1 MATVKF
7 SGELR
12 ELILTNA
19 RNVFNKQIAAW
30 EEKRPSHTWGDFIY
44 DKLYGEYTPA
54 INAVPAMFFST
65 IDKIRVERFGDINED
80 IVFNLSNP
88 RVHPR
93 EIPDNE
99 FAKSSS
105 SYYSNNYILKQHPAW
120 EALFAEVLEWRTA
133 RESIIQKRTEFVTQV
148 QKVITAY
155 ETLAPALKVWPPLW
169 ELVPERY
176 KERHR
181 EVVTRTKKEVALES
195 VDLNKMTAITV
206 AHKLGA

>member
-7 SGELR
+7 SQELR
-12 ELILTNA
+12 ELILNNA
-19 RNVFNKQIAAW
+19 RNVFNKQFAAW
-30 EEKRPSHTWGDFIY
+30 EEKRPAHTWGDYIY
-44 DKLYGEYTPA
+44 DTLYGEYTPA

-65 IDKIRVERFGDINED
+65 VANIKVERFGNINED
-80 IVFNLSNP
+80 LTFNLSIN

-99 FAKSSS
+99 FAKSAS
-105 SYYSNNYILKQHPAW
+105 SYYSNSYILKQHPAW

-133 RESIIQKRTEFVTQV
+133 RESIVQKRTEFVTQV

-155 ETLAPALKVWPPLW
+155 ETLAPALKIWPPLW

-195 VDLNKMTAITV
+195 IDLNKMTAITV